1 MALFVIPD
9 GPDPLLSVHL
19 ETNERIIVA
28 SGTTAALSDGLRL
41 RVQMPGGVLRT
52 LTRTMLR
59 GVLPPRQLV
68 EADRAPGDVLLAPTF
83 PGEIRV
89 LEIGQKQYRL
99 PSHALLAASS
109 EILLKTIGRAP
120 ARPGG
125 SPIVETSGVGKLA
138 LTGFGSIRE
147 LQLESDRP
155 VLVNGGQLVG
165 WDSRIVCERADSARG
180 LLFGKRNGGHE
191 HLLRFRGNG
200 SLYICSRRPDAIL
213 HRLLRGLP
221 PGIRSAWGIRG

>member
-1 MALFVIPD
+1 
-9 GPDPLLSVHL
+9 
-19 ETNERIIVA
+19 NERIIVA

-41 RVQMPGGVLRT
+41 HVQMPGGVLRT
-52 LTRTMLR
+52 MTRTMLR

-68 EADRAPGDVLLAPTF
+68 ETDRAPSDVLLAPTF

-99 PSHALLAASS
+99 PSHAFLAASS

-138 LTGFGSIRE
+138 LTGFGSI
-147 LQLESDRP
+147 
-155 VLVNGGQLVG
+155 
-165 WDSRIVCERADSARG
+165 
-180 LLFGKRNGGHE
+180 
-191 HLLRFRGNG
+191 
-200 SLYICSRRPDAIL
+200 
-213 HRLLRGLP
+213 
-221 PGIRSAWGIRG
+221 